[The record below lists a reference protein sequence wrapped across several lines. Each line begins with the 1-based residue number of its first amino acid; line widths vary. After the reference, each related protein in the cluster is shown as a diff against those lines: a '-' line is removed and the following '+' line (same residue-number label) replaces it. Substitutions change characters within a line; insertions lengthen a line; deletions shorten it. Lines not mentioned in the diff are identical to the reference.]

1 MSNIIKSTGVIIAIS
16 AVHFVLC
23 RLVVLA
29 TMQFNL
35 AGADGG
41 QSLPLFTSLLI
52 NITRILYFPIITM
65 SLYSRQMFPGNWIF
79 VPIIVNSLLWGIT
92 IYLGYLLWKILF
104 ARKNS

>member
-1 MSNIIKSTGVIIAIS
+1 MSKIIRSAGAIS
-16 AVHFVLC
+16 AISVVHFVLC
-23 RLVVLA
+23 RLVVLT

-35 AGADGG
+35 AGTGHG

-52 NITRILYFPIITM
+52 SSTRILYFPIITM

-79 VPIIVNSLLWGIT
+79 VPMIFNSLLWGIT
-92 IYLGYLLWKILF
+92 IYLGYRLWKLIF